1 MEMLSLIRL
10 NGLSPSF
17 PLEIAVLSLFS
28 TQQAF
33 NMCLFEKWNKY
44 LLEAIF
50 YKENKSCLTMPSGWN
65 FA

>member
-10 NGLSPSF
+10 NGLGPSF

-33 NMCLFEKWNKY
+33 NMCLFEK
-44 LLEAIF
+44 
-50 YKENKSCLTMPSGWN
+50 
-65 FA
+65 